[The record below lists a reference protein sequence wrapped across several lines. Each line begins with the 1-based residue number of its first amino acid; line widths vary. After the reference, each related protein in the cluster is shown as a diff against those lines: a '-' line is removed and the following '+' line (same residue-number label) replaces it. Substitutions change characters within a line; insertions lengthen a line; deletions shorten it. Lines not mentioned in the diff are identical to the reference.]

1 MLPPE
6 NAIICADSLLYL
18 DDLPDACVDAV
29 ITDPPYFRIVKNEW
43 DNQWPDLSAFCA
55 WCRTVAEKLARVMR
69 PNASLVW
76 FADDKTVAYIQVT
89 LDSVFSLVNNMVW
102 DKVFLSSKPSLQT
115 VRSFLPCTERMLFYE
130 QKAAPGL
137 PATGL
142 ETIHSRPDCFASI
155 KAYLRAERDKL
166 KAKTGLK
173 GKAWL
178 EYMRNLTGSTSFSHY
193 FQDCQFEIPSREAY
207 QKLQTTGFFARPYD
221 SPEGEGLRDEYEG
234 LSNEYEGLRTQY
246 EGLRTQYEALRRP
259 FFADADAKEILRYPS
274 MRADMIHPTQKPV
287 PLLKM
292 LIERITRPG
301 ALILDP
307 FAGSCSL
314 AVAAHETRRRFLCID
329 RDLDMLKKASA
340 RVENETKQK
349 HFNF

>member
-18 DDLPDACVDAV
+18 DDLPDASVDAV

-43 DNQWPDLSAFCA
+43 DNQWPDLTAFCA

-102 DKVFLSSKPSLQT
+102 DKVFISSNPSLQT

-130 QKAAPGL
+130 HKAATGAA
-137 PATGL
+137 ATGL
-142 ETIHSRPDCFASI
+142 EAIHSRPDCFASI

-193 FQDCQFEIPSREAY
+193 FQDSQFEIPSREAY

-221 SPEGEGLRDEYEG
+221 SPAGEGLR
-234 LSNEYEGLRTQY
+234 NEYEGLRTEY
-246 EGLRTQYEALRRP
+246 EGLRTEYEALRRP

-274 MRADMIHPTQKPV
+274 MRSDMIHPTQKPV

-292 LIERITRPG
+292 LINRITRPG

-314 AVAAHETRRRFLCID
+314 AVAAHETRRRYLCID
-329 RDLDMLKKASA
+329 RDLDMVQKAA
-340 RVENETKQK
+340 RRVENETKQK
-349 HFNF
+349 TFNL

>member
-43 DNQWPDLSAFCA
+43 DNQWPDLPAFCA

-102 DKVFLSSKPSLQT
+102 DKVFLSAKPSLQT

-130 QKAAPGL
+130 QKSAPGL

-142 ETIHSRPDCFASI
+142 EAIHSRPDCFASI

-207 QKLQTTGFFARPYD
+207 QKLQTTGFFSRPYD
-221 SPEGEGLRDEYEG
+221 SPAGEGLRNEYEG

-246 EGLRTQYEALRRP
+246 EGLRTQYEGLRRP

-329 RDLDMLKKASA
+329 RDLDMLKKAA
-340 RVENETKQK
+340 IRVENETKQK